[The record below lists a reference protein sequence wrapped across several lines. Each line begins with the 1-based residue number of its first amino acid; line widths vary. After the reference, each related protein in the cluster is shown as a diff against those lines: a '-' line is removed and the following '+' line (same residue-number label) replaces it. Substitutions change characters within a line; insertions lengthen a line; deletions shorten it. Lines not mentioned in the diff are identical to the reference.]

1 MQSLK
6 TRMELVSE
14 QIFIQHHLRPCKDS
28 WALPIRGAGSAFV
41 PVPSHRGQVLIRPG
55 SLSPQQGA

>member
-14 QIFIQHHLRPCKDS
+14 QIFIQRHLRPCKDS